1 MLKRKSVNLKKELS
15 LWQTTFAGIGIIL
28 GAGIYVL
35 IGSAAGM
42 AGSAVWISFLFAA
55 LVAAFTGLSYAE
67 FSSLY
72 SKDEGEYVYA
82 ENSFSKRIGFL
93 VVWLIFFEGVISAA
107 AVALGFGGYFASL
120 FANIFSLPVFLVAL
134 LLVLILSFIN
144 YYGIKQSSW
153 LNVLCTSI
161 ETLGLLFI
169 IFIGIPKI
177 GTVDLLQMPNG
188 FAGVS
193 AAAALIF
200 FAFIGF
206 EAIIKLA
213 EETKSAKKV
222 IPKALVISIIITTII
237 YILVAI
243 SAVSIIDYREL
254 GESKA
259 PLADVAGS
267 VFGSKAFLIL
277 SIIALFSTGNT
288 VLLLLITTSRL
299 TYGMGREYKSLKIFS
314 SVHKKRRTP
323 WIAILLV
330 MFFTAIFTL
339 FKDITLVASITDFT
353 IYGTFIAVNAALIVS
368 RYKFPDKKRPFRSP
382 INIGKFP
389 VLAFLGILTSLFML
403 FNLAFKVIIGG
414 FILTII
420 GYGLYSLVCR
430 KAKKN

>member
-1 MLKRKSVNLKKELS
+1 MPTKNNTGLKKELS
-15 LWQTTFAGIGIIL
+15 IWQTTFAGIGIIL

-42 AGSAVWISFLFAA
+42 AGSAVWISFLLAA
-55 LVAAFTGLSYAE
+55 FVAAFTGLSYAE

-72 SKDEGEYVYA
+72 SKDEGEYIYA
-82 ENSFSKRIGFL
+82 EKSFSKHIGFL
-93 VVWLIFFEGVISAA
+93 VVWLIFFEGVVSAA
-107 AVALGFGGYFASL
+107 AVALGFGGYFANL
-120 FANIFSLPVFLVAL
+120 FSSIFSLPVFLIAL
-134 LLVLILSFIN
+134 LLVIILSFIN
-144 YYGIKQSSW
+144 YYGIEKSSW
-153 LNVLCTSI
+153 LNMFCTSV

-177 GTVDLLQMPNG
+177 GSVDLLEMPNG
-188 FAGVS
+188 FSGIS

-206 EAIIKLA
+206 EAIIKLS

-222 IPKALVISIIITTII
+222 IPKALVLSIIITTII

-243 SAVSIIDYREL
+243 SAVSILDYKTL

-259 PLADVAGS
+259 PLADVAAS
-267 VFGSKAFLIL
+267 VFGSNAFLVL

-288 VLLLLITTSRL
+288 VLLLLVTTSRL
-299 TYGMGREYKSLKIFS
+299 TYGMGHEYKSIKFLSKI
-314 SVHKKRRTP
+314 HKKRNTP

-330 MFFTAIFTL
+330 MLFTMAFTL

-353 IYGTFIAVNAALIVS
+353 IYGTFITVNAALIVS
-368 RYKFPDKKRPFRSP
+368 RYKYPKLKRTFRSP
-382 INIGKFP
+382 VNIGKFP
-389 VLAFLGILTSLFML
+389 VLAFLGILTSFFML
-403 FNLAFKVIIGG
+403 FHLDIKALIGG

-420 GYGLYSLVCR
+420 GYILYSFI
-430 KAKKN
+430 KK

>member
-1 MLKRKSVNLKKELS
+1 MPKKPGLKKELS
-15 LWQTTFAGIGIIL
+15 LLQTTFAGVGIIL

-42 AGSAVWISFLFAA
+42 AGSAVWLSFLLAA
-55 LVAAFTGLSYAE
+55 FVAAFTGLSYAE

-72 SKDEGEYVYA
+72 SKDEGEYIYA
-82 ENSFSKRIGFL
+82 EKSFSRHIGFL
-93 VVWLIFFEGVISAA
+93 VIWLVFFEGVVSAA

-120 FANIFSLPVFLVAL
+120 FSSVFSLPVFLIAM
-134 LLVLILSFIN
+134 LLVILLSLIN
-144 YYGIKQSSW
+144 YYGIEQSSW
-153 LNVLCTSI
+153 LNIFCTSV

-177 GTVDLLQMPNG
+177 GSVNLLEMPNG

-193 AAAALIF
+193 SAAALIF

-222 IPKALVISIIITTII
+222 IPKALVLSIIITTII
-237 YILVAI
+237 YILVAVT
-243 SAVSIIDYREL
+243 AVSILDYRVL

-259 PLADVAGS
+259 PLADVAAS

-288 VLLLLITTSRL
+288 VLLLLVTTSRL
-299 TYGMGREYKSLKIFS
+299 TYGMGHEYKSLKFLS
-314 SVHKKRRTP
+314 SVHKNRRTP

-330 MFFTAIFTL
+330 MLFTAAFTL

-353 IYGTFIAVNAALIVS
+353 IYGTFIIVNAALIVS
-368 RYKFPDKKRPFRSP
+368 RYKYPKLKRHFKSPF
-382 INIGKFP
+382 NIGKFP
-389 VLAFLGILTSLFML
+389 VLAFLGIISSLFML
-403 FNLAFKVIIGG
+403 FHLGSKVVIGG
-414 FILTII
+414 IILTLV
-420 GYGLYSLVCR
+420 GYGLYSLV
-430 KAKKN
+430 KK